1 MTDEQPP
8 IRTDWG
14 GLVRSS
20 FGTSFWMFVLLAI
33 ATAGICYAIIGPQA
47 FESAVASDRRLLAEL
62 LPRVVAAQL
71 AAGFVW
77 ILVPRERMSAFLNR
91 HRGHGGLAL
100 AAVAGIITPG
110 GPASAFPFLAILAG
124 AGADRGILVAY
135 ITSWALLGMQRM
147 IVWDIGFMGLEFSLT
162 RFVISLPLPIVAGL
176 IARRLPYSAAIE
188 TGPIEESSRK

>member
-1 MTDEQPP
+1 
-8 IRTDWG
+8 
-14 GLVRSS
+14 
-20 FGTSFWMFVLLAI
+20 MFVLLAI